1 MFGEANIDKIYLL
14 CAFPQIAM
22 MSNYLLAAD
31 IAERFPKQ
39 IDNWW
44 GSGQE
49 LAQNIINQ
57 QMMNIF
63 LPDFWHKLKIKI
75 PSNLYQENAP

>member
-31 IAERFPKQ
+31 IAERFPEQ

-49 LAQNIINQ
+49 LAQNTINQ
-57 QMMNIF
+57 QMIWWIF
-63 LPDFWHKLKIKI
+63 SCLTIYTKWK
-75 PSNLYQENAP
+75 

>member
-31 IAERFPKQ
+31 IAERFPEQ
-39 IDNWW
+39 IDN
-44 GSGQE
+44 
-49 LAQNIINQ
+49 
-57 QMMNIF
+57 
-63 LPDFWHKLKIKI
+63 
-75 PSNLYQENAP
+75 